1 MTVMKKIVCLLPLFA
16 ALAACGEANTKEWY
30 MQHDKER
37 AVRVAECRNNAK
49 EQVSA
54 DCQNALAAE
63 AQVVTMG
70 KGQSDYSIDLKLDK
84 K

>member
-1 MTVMKKIVCLLPLFA
+1 
-16 ALAACGEANTKEWY
+16 